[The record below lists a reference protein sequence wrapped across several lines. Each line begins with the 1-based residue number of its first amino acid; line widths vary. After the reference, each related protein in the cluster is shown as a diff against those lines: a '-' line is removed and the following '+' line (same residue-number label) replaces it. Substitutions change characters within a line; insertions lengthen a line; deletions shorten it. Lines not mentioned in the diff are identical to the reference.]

1 MKFSLFAL
9 TKFTRKAHND
19 KTLVILT
26 CVLSYFVI
34 SCHTELS

>member
-9 TKFTRKAHND
+9 AKFTRKAHND

-26 CVLSYFVI
+26 CFVILCYFLSY
-34 SCHTELS
+34 